1 MPVDIRPL
9 NPELQNVAKTELRED
24 ADKIEEAVAEFRK
37 WIESCSHLKARTD
50 DQFLVSFLRGCKYK
64 LEKAKTKLDMFYTL
78 RTHMPELML
87 DRDPLD
93 RKLLAIIRL
102 G

>member
-1 MPVDIRPL
+1 MPIDIRPL
-9 NPELQNVAKTELRED
+9 SPELQNVARTELRED
-24 ADKIEEAVAEFRK
+24 ADKIEDAVAEFRA
-37 WIESCSHLKARTD
+37 WIESCPHLKARTD

-64 LEKAKTKLDMFYTL
+64 LEKAKKKLDMFYTL